1 MPGSTPGRWID
12 MTSIPEPI
20 YCTTAQLVAELEVGS
35 DAVPDNAVATRTIED
50 AEDLI
55 DRMLGGWFWGP
66 NEQTGR
72 KVTQGDVM
80 PWQWSKLTRATV
92 KLAARLYRD
101 PSVLDQVYQT
111 ISGPDFSAS
120 GPKGGALVKM
130 IGVQV
135 LALLDDS
142 GLRRIAGRATQG
154 RGRRRKPGY
163 ERFLTATRHD
173 GT

>member
-1 MPGSTPGRWID
+1 
-12 MTSIPEPI
+12 MTELTEPI
-20 YCTTAQLVAELEVGS
+20 YCTAAALRTELALNEAALP
-35 DAVPDNAVATRTIED
+35 DAAATSKIQD
-50 AEDLI
+50 AEDVI

-80 PWQWSKLTRATV
+80 PWQWAKLTRATV
-92 KLAARLYRD
+92 KLAARLYND
-101 PSVLDQVYQT
+101 PSRLEQIYEIT
-111 ISGPDFSAS
+111 RGPDFSAQ
-120 GPKGGALVKM
+120 GLKGGALVHI

-135 LALLDDS
+135 LALIDDS
-142 GLRRIAGRATQG
+142 GLRRIAGHARQG
-154 RGRRRKPGY
+154 RGRRGIKGTY

>member
-1 MPGSTPGRWID
+1 
-12 MTSIPEPI
+12 MTTLAEPI
-20 YCTTAQLVAELEVGS
+20 YCTVAELVAELEAQEASGI
-35 DAVPDNAVATRTIED
+35 PDTTRAIRQIED

-55 DRMLGGWFWGP
+55 DRLLGGWYWGP
-66 NEQTGR
+66 NEETGR

-80 PWQWSKLTRATV
+80 SYQWAKLTRATV
-92 KLAARLYRD
+92 KLAARLYQQ
-101 PSVLDQVYQT
+101 PKLLDQVYQAVR
-111 ISGPDFSAS
+111 GPDFSFT
-120 GPKGGALVKM
+120 GPKGGALVTI

-142 GLRRIAGRATQG
+142 GLRRVAGHARPG
-154 RGRRRKPGY
+154 RGRGIRAGY